1 MKLLICLLGIL
12 IGGLDI
18 GLAIEYFVE
27 KKYVRFGIFAMY
39 SFSLIICIIKHIFEL

>member
-18 GLAIEYFVE
+18 GVSIEYFVE
-27 KKYVRFGIFAMY
+27 KKYIKFGIFAMY
-39 SFSLIICIIKHIFEL
+39 SFSLIICIIKYIFEL

>member
-1 MKLLICLLGIL
+1 MKLLICLLDIL

-27 KKYVRFGIFAMY
+27 KKYARFGIFAMY

>member
-1 MKLLICLLGIL
+1 MKLLIYLLSIL
-12 IGGLDI
+12 ISGLDI

-39 SFSLIICIIKHIFEL
+39 SFSLIILGIKYIFEL